1 MSYANRLDK
10 LEATIEPER
19 EPKCCIIWGDGD
31 ADDAIARFRAAN
43 DWPDDGR
50 HPIAVL
56 RVSWPASALGDT
68 GNE

>member
-19 EPKCCIIWGDGD
+19 KAKCCTIFGDCD
-31 ADDAIARFRAAN
+31 ADEAIARFRAAN

-56 RVSWPASALGDT
+56 RITWPASAPSDT
-68 GNE
+68 GYE